1 MGNNG
6 IEDILIGQNYKKEKK
21 KGRGVVVFII
31 LLLLCA
37 LGALVYIYYRLTHNQ
52 VSTKELFLKAGAK
65 IDYVNTTNVKLI
77 DNLMENLVK
86 KNSETET
93 KINFSTTIDNEELKD
108 IDVSKFVIEIN
119 GNNDAVNKK
128 SFNEMIFNYSGNK
141 VYGLKMLFDE
151 NKAAL
156 YADEITDKYVALNYD
171 SMPSVLGID
180 LQKADVTN
188 FLENNKAQL
197 TQDEFKIA
205 VAKYANLFTQY
216 LADTSFTIQEN
227 LVIPKNSNQVNV
239 TGYEMKLTQDELKA
253 SLLHVLTE
261 LKSDDNL
268 LNKFIT
274 GKSQANVIQTQ
285 NEITLNPT
293 VNQEPQVEQTPDES
307 QDVTTDILQGG
318 TQIYADPV
326 GEVVNP
332 EEPVEGEQPQEEP
345 VEGEQPQEQPQ
356 EEPVESPVETP
367 VETPVEDTAIEDT
380 TVQNPTV
387 TVEPV
392 VEQVE
397 EKNEP
402 KEYGEFLLSI
412 LSGKKVEMT
421 LEETKALIDEII
433 DFVKNST
440 GDGIKVILYA
450 SEDKVEK
457 IAITLPN
464 TNTIDI
470 EFLLTSVQETNVKVT
485 YLYKG
490 NDSGLDFLFK
500 KDDEPVAKDD
510 IVTINYCEL
519 DDNGAVIEDSKRE
532 DFVFTV
538 GTGEN
543 IYKIDDEIIG
553 MKKGETKDI
562 TKKYAKNDENEDLAG
577 KTKKIQVS
585 IKALKVRN
593 LPEIDDDLA
602 QDVSEKYQTLDDMKN
617 DIKKNM
623 ELAKERKLKE
633 IKNND
638 LLNQLVEKNP
648 FEIPASML
656 QAELDGRWNMLA
668 QQFQTTPDQLE
679 KMITASGQTK
689 EAMLNDWTGD
699 SEKMLKSRIIVDS
712 LIRERNI
719 SVTPE
724 EVEEAYTKIADE
736 SGMSVEDVK
745 KHYGDPRAREYLVDD
760 TKENKLFDE
769 IYKEIKVSKGDKLSF
784 KELFEQR

>member
-1 MGNNG
+1 M
-6 IEDILIGQNYKKEKK
+6 EEMP
-21 KGRGVVVFII
+21 
-31 LLLLCA
+31 A
-37 LGALVYIYYRLTHNQ
+37 L
-52 VSTKELFLKAGAK
+52 
-65 IDYVNTTNVKLI
+65 
-77 DNLMENLVK
+77 
-86 KNSETET
+86 
-93 KINFSTTIDNEELKD
+93 
-108 IDVSKFVIEIN
+108 DVSKELKYSVTYDVFPTVSVKDFSGITVKEPQVTIS
-119 GNNDAVNKK
+119 DA
-128 SFNEMIFNYSGNK
+128 
-141 VYGLKMLFDE
+141 
-151 NKAAL
+151 
-156 YADEITDKYVALNYD
+156 
-171 SMPSVLGID
+171 D
-180 LQKADVTN
+180 L
-188 FLENNKAQL
+188 
-197 TQDEFKIA
+197 
-205 VAKYANLFTQY
+205 
-216 LADTSFTIQEN
+216 
-227 LVIPKNSNQVNV
+227 
-239 TGYEMKLTQDELKA
+239 QDELK
-253 SLLHVLTE
+253 
-261 LKSDDNL
+261 
-268 LNKFIT
+268 
-274 GKSQANVIQTQ
+274 QIQER
-285 NEITLNPT
+285 NAM
-293 VNQEPQVEQTPDES
+293 VMD
-307 QDVTTDILQGG
+307 
-318 TQIYADPV
+318 
-326 GEVVNP
+326 
-332 EEPVEGEQPQEEP
+332 
-345 VEGEQPQEQPQ
+345 
-356 EEPVESPVETP
+356 
-367 VETPVEDTAIEDT
+367 
-380 TVQNPTV
+380 
-387 TVEPV
+387 
-392 VEQVE
+392 
-397 EKNEP
+397 
-402 KEYGEFLLSI
+402 
-412 LSGKKVEMT
+412 
-421 LEETKALIDEII
+421 
-433 DFVKNST
+433 
-440 GDGIKVILYA
+440 
-450 SEDKVEK
+450 
-457 IAITLPN
+457 
-464 TNTIDI
+464 
-470 EFLLTSVQETNVKVT
+470 
-485 YLYKG
+485 
-490 NDSGLDFLFK
+490 K

-656 QAELDGRWNMLA
+656 QAELDGRWNMMA
-668 QQFQTTPDQLE
+668 QQFQTTPEQLE

-724 EVEEAYTKIADE
+724 EVEEAYAKIAEE